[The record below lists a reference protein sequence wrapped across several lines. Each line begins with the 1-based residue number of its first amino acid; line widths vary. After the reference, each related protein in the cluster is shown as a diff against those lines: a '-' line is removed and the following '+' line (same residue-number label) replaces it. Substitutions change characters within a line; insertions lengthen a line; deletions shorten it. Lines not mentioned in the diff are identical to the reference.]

1 MADLLHVAGHLM
13 TTRIIMIFVSTAA
26 IIGYIGSLGSI
37 YILVGTGVIYKAVY
51 DVSKL
56 VKS

>member
-1 MADLLHVAGHLM
+1 M